1 MITDGRLPSAG
12 PVSAGPS
19 SSGAPSPAPAETV
32 APAPDG
38 LTPRQR
44 FDRRR
49 RRVNLGVLALL
60 VLFCVLFYAIS
71 MVKLAHYGLAW
82 ID

>member
-1 MITDGRLPSAG
+1 MVEGGLP
-12 PVSAGPS
+12 PPKVVE
-19 SSGAPSPAPAETV
+19 APAAE
-32 APAPDG
+32 APDG

-49 RRVNLGVLALL
+49 RRVNLGVLAML
-60 VLFCVLFYAIS
+60 VVFCLLFYAIS

>member
-1 MITDGRLPSAG
+1 MDGQPPSG
-12 PVSAGPS
+12 
-19 SSGAPSPAPAETV
+19 PAE
-32 APAPDG
+32 APTTAADN

-49 RRVNLGVLALL
+49 RRVNLGLLGVLAL
-60 VLFCVLFYAIS
+60 FCLLFYAIA

>member
-1 MITDGRLPSAG
+1 LIVDGSLPPPIPSASG
-12 PVSAGPS
+12 AASTVQPS
-19 SSGAPSPAPAETV
+19 S
-32 APAPDG
+32 PAPDG

-49 RRVNLGVLALL
+49 RRVNLGMLALL
-60 VLFCVLFYAIS
+60 VLFCALFYAIS

-82 ID
+82 MD

>member
-1 MITDGRLPSAG
+1 MASGLRRPKANQALAPVRSAEVR
-12 PVSAGPS
+12 PAE
-19 SSGAPSPAPAETV
+19 GAPA
-32 APAPDG
+32 APDG
-38 LTPRQR
+38 MTPRQR

-49 RRVNLGVLALL
+49 RRVNLGVLAML

-82 ID
+82 IE

>member
-1 MITDGRLPSAG
+1 MAGSLPP
-12 PVSAGPS
+12 PVAT
-19 SSGAPSPAPAETV
+19 EC
-32 APAPDG
+32 

-49 RRVNLGVLALL
+49 RRVNLGVLGML
-60 VLFCVLFYAIS
+60 VVFCLLFYAIS

-82 ID
+82 IE

>member
-1 MITDGRLPSAG
+1 MPT
-12 PVSAGPS
+12 
-19 SSGAPSPAPAETV
+19 APS
-32 APAPDG
+32 PDG

>member
-1 MITDGRLPSAG
+1 MEEAPPPAG
-12 PVSAGPS
+12 
-19 SSGAPSPAPAETV
+19 GAT
-32 APAPDG
+32 DG

-49 RRVNLGVLALL
+49 RRVNLGVLAML
-60 VLFCVLFYAIS
+60 VVFCVLFYAIS

-82 ID
+82 IG

>member
-1 MITDGRLPSAG
+1 M
-12 PVSAGPS
+12 
-19 SSGAPSPAPAETV
+19 
-32 APAPDG
+32 PDG

-60 VLFCVLFYAIS
+60 VLFCALFYAIS

-82 ID
+82 IE

>member
-1 MITDGRLPSAG
+1 VPPG
-12 PVSAGPS
+12 PVTTASLPD
-19 SSGAPSPAPAETV
+19 ELT
-32 APAPDG
+32 PDG

>member
-1 MITDGRLPSAG
+1 MTTSPADPA
-12 PVSAGPS
+12 P
-19 SSGAPSPAPAETV
+19 GAPRLRPGTEEM
-32 APAPDG
+32 G
-38 LTPRQR
+38 PRER

-60 VLFCVLFYAIS
+60 VLFCLLFYAIS

-82 ID
+82 FG

>member
-1 MITDGRLPSAG
+1 
-12 PVSAGPS
+12 VQPS
-19 SSGAPSPAPAETV
+19 S
-32 APAPDG
+32 PAPDG

-60 VLFCVLFYAIS
+60 ALFCALFYAIS

-82 ID
+82 MD

>member
-1 MITDGRLPSAG
+1 LIVDGSLP
-12 PVSAGPS
+12 PP
-19 SSGAPSPAPAETV
+19 GASPPAQPLQAPAGTAPTV
-32 APAPDG
+32 PMPDG

-60 VLFCVLFYAIS
+60 VLFCALFYAIS

-82 ID
+82 IE

>member
-1 MITDGRLPSAG
+1 MEGSLPPPGSAEVPVLVQAAATDGM
-12 PVSAGPS
+12 
-19 SSGAPSPAPAETV
+19 
-32 APAPDG
+32 
-38 LTPRQR
+38 TPRQR

-49 RRVNLGVLALL
+49 RRVNLGVLAML
-60 VLFCVLFYAIS
+60 VLFVLLFYAIS

>member
-1 MITDGRLPSAG
+1 MIMGDRLPE
-12 PVSAGPS
+12 
-19 SSGAPSPAPAETV
+19 APPPAA
-32 APAPDG
+32 DG

-49 RRVNLGVLALL
+49 QRVNWGVLALL
-60 VLFCVLFYAIS
+60 VAFCALFYAVA

-82 ID
+82 IE

>member
-1 MITDGRLPSAG
+1 VIVEGELPPPEVVEA
-12 PVSAGPS
+12 A
-19 SSGAPSPAPAETV
+19 GAPE
-32 APAPDG
+32 G

-49 RRVNLGVLALL
+49 RRVNLGVLAML
-60 VLFCVLFYAIS
+60 VVFCLLFYAIS

>member
-1 MITDGRLPSAG
+1 MTGSLPQPAAAQIAAETPVAAPSA
-12 PVSAGPS
+12 V
-19 SSGAPSPAPAETV
+19 T
-32 APAPDG
+32 DG

-49 RRVNLGVLALL
+49 RRVNLGVLAMLA
-60 VLFCVLFYAIS
+60 LFCVLFYAIS

-82 ID
+82 IE

>member
-1 MITDGRLPSAG
+1 
-12 PVSAGPS
+12 VSVE
-19 SSGAPSPAPAETV
+19 SGAPPPVPVAE
-32 APAPDG
+32 G

-49 RRVNLGVLALL
+49 RRVNLGVLAMLA
-60 VLFCVLFYAIS
+60 VFCLLFYAIS

-82 ID
+82 IE

>member
-1 MITDGRLPSAG
+1 MDGEPPPGPTD
-12 PVSAGPS
+12 
-19 SSGAPSPAPAETV
+19 APTETRPAPE
-32 APAPDG
+32 G

-49 RRVNLGVLALL
+49 RRVNLGLLAML
-60 VLFCVLFYAIS
+60 VLFCALFYAIS

>member
-1 MITDGRLPSAG
+1 MA
-12 PVSAGPS
+12 A
-19 SSGAPSPAPAETV
+19 SPPPPGLSEAPAKTMAAV
-32 APAPDG
+32 PAAVPDG
-38 LTPRQR
+38 MTPRQR

-49 RRVNLGVLALL
+49 RRVNLGVLAML
-60 VLFCVLFYAIS
+60 VVFCLLFYAIS